1 VNNKGRGKDEEER
14 RRKESK
20 EIIII
25 TIPLNIKNSIGKEW
39 LGN

>member
-1 VNNKGRGKDEEER
+1 VNNKGRGNDEEER
-14 RRKESK
+14 KRKESK

-25 TIPLNIKNSIGKEW
+25 QLNIKNSVGKEW

>member
-14 RRKESK
+14 ERQECK
-20 EIIII
+20 EIVIIM
-25 TIPLNIKNSIGKEW
+25 PLNIKNSVGKEW

>member
-14 RRKESK
+14 KRKESK
-20 EIIII
+20 EIKI
-25 TIPLNIKNSIGKEW
+25 IPLNIKNSIGKEW